1 MMPVNRQSPH
11 NRPYPWAAYRW
22 PDGRDTARSGNYL
35 EEVTIMATTVT
46 QRVWIRGPGRADA
59 EDAVK
64 RIAGVTTVVN
74 QIEEP
79 PESPSDTQ
87 TSFVVYG
94 STSTE
99 NGPLFRYA
107 LEIVPAIHI
116 VVRNGRLILQGAVET
131 TADKSVAA
139 SDAASVAGVVDVIN
153 ELTVQPVPNTA
164 TSSTRSI
171 VPVWE

>member
-11 NRPYPWAAYRW
+11 NRPYPGAAYRW

-46 QRVWIRGPGRADA
+46 QRVWIRAPGRADA

-87 TSFVVYG
+87 TRRDAYRSIY
-94 STSTE
+94 TE
-99 NGPLFRYA
+99 NGPLFGTPSRSSQRYISLSGTDVSSFRVPSRLRRTRA
-107 LEIVPAIHI
+107 LPPAM
-116 VVRNGRLILQGAVET
+116 RR
-131 TADKSVAA
+131 A
-139 SDAASVAGVVDVIN
+139 SLA
-153 ELTVQPVPNTA
+153 
-164 TSSTRSI
+164 
-171 VPVWE
+171 